1 MIKGFSSLDFGGVD
15 EKFQACQ
22 SYSSSYD
29 FQILLSPTAER
40 EEIVIYQMT
49 LAFPP
54 TPAPVLSEKSQCP
67 RCPFGGEEEEG
78 EDIQTLRWHSY
89 GMLHWIPAQPEL
101 RLNSKRTHK

>member
-78 EDIQTLRWHSY
+78 GRYSNLEMTQLWHVALDS
-89 GMLHWIPAQPEL
+89 
-101 RLNSKRTHK
+101 SST